1 MLLLVNGDSMS
12 ENNKIKLKLEK
23 IVNTDKNGKN
33 VKDREDNLTYVRHDA
48 IALSQL
54 INAVDSKTVTTG
66 EYPAWIALDDKSRE
80 ALNKDKSGIELTVD
94 EASFL
99 KKLFSNP
106 QNDRVSLGVFHVR
119 TIQGLLEQLK

>member
-1 MLLLVNGDSMS
+1 MN
-12 ENNKIKLKLEK
+12 EKNRIKLRLEQV
-23 IVNTDKNGKN
+23 VNVDKGGKG
-33 VKDREDNLTYVRHDA
+33 VKDREGNLTYIRHDG

-54 INAVDSKTVTTG
+54 INAVDSKMVTTG

-80 ALNKDKSGIELTVD
+80 ALNKERSEIELTVD

-106 QNDRVSLGVFHVR
+106 QNDRVPLGVFHVR
-119 TIQGLLEQLK
+119 TINGILEQLK

>member
-1 MLLLVNGDSMS
+1 MD
-12 ENNKIKLKLEK
+12 NNKIKVKLEQIK
-23 IVNTDKNGKN
+23 NIDKDGKSI
-33 VKDREDNLTYVRHDA
+33 KDKEGNLIYIRHDA

-54 INAVDSKTVTTG
+54 INAVDSKVVATG

-80 ALNKDKSGIELTVD
+80 ALKQDRDEIELTVD

-106 QNDRVSLGVFHVR
+106 QNDRVTLGVFHVR
-119 TIQGLLEQLK
+119 TINGILEQLK